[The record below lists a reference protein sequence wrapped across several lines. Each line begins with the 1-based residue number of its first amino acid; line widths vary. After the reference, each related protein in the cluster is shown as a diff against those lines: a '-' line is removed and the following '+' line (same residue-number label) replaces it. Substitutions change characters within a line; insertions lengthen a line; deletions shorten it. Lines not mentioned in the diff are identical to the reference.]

1 MRNSITFNPIFRTLK
16 KPDPPTVF
24 VLMPF
29 DKEFNTIFDK
39 YIKPVVESKQI
50 RRKKPKCNRA
60 DSINQP
66 GKPVM
71 NKIWTYIISSRYIV
85 VELTGL
91 NTNVFYELGIAD
103 TVGIPVI
110 MLWDKSKSKGNPPFD
125 VKVREIIFYDSNDMT
140 GFENE
145 LKKSIQTILRTP
157 PPKKLIEETK
167 SLMKIGLNGTWKS
180 SFRANNMDFN
190 VVLNFFDENNEIIAV
205 MVLQWKDRSYEN
217 KIKERFS
224 VIIEEKYIR
233 MNGIDFEVLWND
245 SVDYTYEL
253 DNFILKLDEDGKKL
267 KGKLIC
273 SETESDVIFNKVQL
287 DS

>member
-1 MRNSITFNPIFRTLK
+1 
-16 KPDPPTVF
+16 
-24 VLMPF
+24 
-29 DKEFNTIFDK
+29 
-39 YIKPVVESKQI
+39 
-50 RRKKPKCNRA
+50 
-60 DSINQP
+60 
-66 GKPVM
+66 M

-110 MLWDKSKSKGNPPFD
+110 MLWDKSKSKDNPPFD

-157 PPKKLIEETK
+157 LPKISVEETK
-167 SLMKIGLNGTWKS
+167 NLMKIGLNGTWKS
-180 SFRANNMDFN
+180 NFIADNMNYN
-190 VVLNFFDENNEIIAV
+190 VVLNFYNENNEIIAEMV
-205 MVLQWKDRSYEN
+205 MQWKEDIYNN

-224 VIIEEKYIR
+224 VVIEEKYIR
-233 MNGIDFEVLWND
+233 INGIDHEVLWNG
-245 SVDYTYEL
+245 SVGGTYEL
-253 DNFILKLDEDGKKL
+253 DNFILKLDEDAKKM
-267 KGKLIC
+267 KGKIIC
-273 SETESDVIFNKVQL
+273 SQTESNVIFNKVQL